1 MKEIRYIIHIRTSG
15 LIELCPLGEVP
26 LSVVALQSL
35 VSGGIETV
43 PAKHGTLVV
52 NRDHKL
58 DALPFN
64 DTATSLLRS
73 DVRDLIRGDAVLC
86 ATEGERLVGFHAD
99 RAQRIID
106 SLVEGVDDDE

>member
-1 MKEIRYIIHIRTSG
+1 VDV
-15 LIELCPLGEVP
+15 LW
-26 LSVVALQSL
+26 AL
-35 VSGGIETV
+35 VGGGIETV

-86 ATEGERLVGFHAD
+86 ATQGDRLVGFHAD
-99 RAQRIID
+99 RAQRIMD
-106 SLVEGVDDDE
+106 SVQGESVMQA